1 MNEIEQRL
9 KKEIKEKQIPEDK
22 WIEERNKIP
31 ISKRDINK
39 MILNH
44 FILEGNKDAVECF
57 EKEVNESIPYD
68 RELLSIRDS
77 IRKSIILWDI
87 DSAIDKINDL
97 NNEILENNQNLL
109 FQLKRQKFIKLL
121 LDGKIEEAIVFSQEE
136 LFHIAM
142 KDNTLYKEFED
153 LMVLFVYNNIRT
165 SKYKDYLSEK
175 YINTLISLV
184 NKEIIKSQMQI
195 ITPSIQL
202 MFKIMIWN
210 QSELKENGFTFPE
223 IDLSKLFDFKTKMD
237 LD

>member
-1 MNEIEQRL
+1 MSEIEQRL

-22 WIEERNKIP
+22 WIDERNKIP

-44 FILEGNKDAVECF
+44 FILEGNKDAVESF
-57 EKEVNESIPYD
+57 ETEVNESIPYD
-68 RELLSIRDS
+68 KELLSTRDS

-121 LDGKIEEAIVFSQEE
+121 LDGKIEEAIILSQEE

-142 KDNTLYKEFED
+142 KENNLYKEFED

-165 SKYKDYLSEK
+165 SKYKDYLSER
-175 YINTLISLV
+175 YLNTLISLV
-184 NKEIIKSQMQI
+184 NQEIIKSQMQNI
-195 ITPSIQL
+195 VPSIQL
-202 MFKIMIWN
+202 MFKIMLWN
-210 QSELKENGFTFPE
+210 QSELKDNGVTFPE
-223 IDLSKLFDFKTKMD
+223 IDLSKLFDFKTKME